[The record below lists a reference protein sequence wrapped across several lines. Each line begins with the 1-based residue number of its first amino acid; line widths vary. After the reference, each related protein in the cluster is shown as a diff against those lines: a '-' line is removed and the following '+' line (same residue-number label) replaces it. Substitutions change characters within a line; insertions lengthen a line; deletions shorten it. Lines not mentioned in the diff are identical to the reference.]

1 MSPEICENKAYT
13 YASDIWSLGCL
24 LYELC
29 TLEHAFQADNL
40 LGLVFKIVK
49 DQAEP
54 IPSRYTPEL
63 AGIVKTMLS
72 KDVAARATIAH
83 LLRTPYII
91 QAMQTF
97 ASSHGASAAPTAA
110 LSVRKIVNKVI
121 PEPQYQAPPQTN

>member
-1 MSPEICENKAYT
+1 MHRDIKTSNIYLTGSNTIKLADFGISKVLEATADQALTVVGTPYYMSPEICENKAYT

-54 IPSRYTPEL
+54 IPSRYSADL
-63 AGIVKTMLS
+63 ADLVKTMLS
-72 KDVAARATIAH
+72 KDVSAR
-83 LLRTPYII
+83 
-91 QAMQTF
+91 
-97 ASSHGASAAPTAA
+97 PTTA
-110 LSVRKIVNKVI
+110 
-121 PEPQYQAPPQTN
+121 